1 MSWVDPSRGVRTQE
15 DCRPIANNSSVV
27 ECLCKEREVVDEETG
42 QLTALRVEKAQW
54 VSRSGGHTRA
64 TTICRL
70 STYLSWMP
78 PSPAS
83 ACRTSG
89 SPAAAWDSD
98 QDVSVSSLETNS
110 SFLPWVT
117 LLQRTGDINILI
129 VKLWK
134 CPRAVT
140 PDRVQLVPWL
150 FSCVCVSMR
159 SSSHGSWLWK
169 SNSSLFLSKSMCT
182 PPYHISFPVTEFTFL
197 LVQLKWFM
205 SGWMLSD

>member
-1 MSWVDPSRGVRTQE
+1 MSCVEDTQTSAARQLE
-15 DCRPIANNSSVV
+15 PPGLQEVNVTTEQESQRRANSCVV

-42 QLTALRVEKAQW
+42 QLTGVRVEKTQW
-54 VSRSGGHTRA
+54 VSRSGGRTMA

-110 SFLPWVT
+110 SFLP
-117 LLQRTGDINILI
+117 
-129 VKLWK
+129 
-134 CPRAVT
+134 
-140 PDRVQLVPWL
+140 
-150 FSCVCVSMR
+150 
-159 SSSHGSWLWK
+159 
-169 SNSSLFLSKSMCT
+169 
-182 PPYHISFPVTEFTFL
+182 
-197 LVQLKWFM
+197 
-205 SGWMLSD
+205 

>member
-1 MSWVDPSRGVRTQE
+1 MSCVDTQIAGQESLGHKEGRTEQQVSWVDPSCSVRTQQVSWVDPSRGVRTQE

-83 ACRTSG
+83 ACRSSG
-89 SPAAAWDSD
+89 SPAAAWASD

-110 SFLPWVT
+110 SFLP
-117 LLQRTGDINILI
+117 
-129 VKLWK
+129 
-134 CPRAVT
+134 
-140 PDRVQLVPWL
+140 
-150 FSCVCVSMR
+150 
-159 SSSHGSWLWK
+159 
-169 SNSSLFLSKSMCT
+169 
-182 PPYHISFPVTEFTFL
+182 
-197 LVQLKWFM
+197 
-205 SGWMLSD
+205 

>member
-1 MSWVDPSRGVRTQE
+1 MIQVSWTQIQRQGSQLPGKYFNCNFGMFTDVFLIIFSRCFFITFSRWYRKRKVKVFDCFYTQQEELPRVSSIEAPMTDQSLLGHKETRTQQVSWVDPSRGVRTQE

-83 ACRTSG
+83 ACRSSG

-110 SFLPWVT
+110 SFLP
-117 LLQRTGDINILI
+117 
-129 VKLWK
+129 
-134 CPRAVT
+134 
-140 PDRVQLVPWL
+140 
-150 FSCVCVSMR
+150 
-159 SSSHGSWLWK
+159 
-169 SNSSLFLSKSMCT
+169 
-182 PPYHISFPVTEFTFL
+182 
-197 LVQLKWFM
+197 
-205 SGWMLSD
+205 

>member
-54 VSRSGGHTRA
+54 VSRSGGFTRA

-70 STYLSWMP
+70 STYLSWIP

-117 LLQRTGDINILI
+117 LLQSTGDKNILI

-150 FSCVCVSMR
+150 FSCVYLSMR

-182 PPYHISFPVTEFTFL
+182 PNHISFPVTEFTFL

>member
-1 MSWVDPSRGVRTQE
+1 MSCVEDTQTAARQLEPPGHQETRTHQVSWVHPSCSVTTQQDSQPRE
-15 DCRPIANNSSVV
+15 NNCVV

-110 SFLPWVT
+110 SFLP
-117 LLQRTGDINILI
+117 
-129 VKLWK
+129 
-134 CPRAVT
+134 
-140 PDRVQLVPWL
+140 
-150 FSCVCVSMR
+150 
-159 SSSHGSWLWK
+159 
-169 SNSSLFLSKSMCT
+169 
-182 PPYHISFPVTEFTFL
+182 
-197 LVQLKWFM
+197 
-205 SGWMLSD
+205 

>member
-1 MSWVDPSRGVRTQE
+1 MSCVEDTQTAGRQLEPRGHHEERTQQVSWVHPSCSVPTQQE
-15 DCRPIANNSSVV
+15 SQSRANSLSVV
-27 ECLCKEREVVDEETG
+27 ECLCKEREVVDEDTG

-110 SFLPWVT
+110 SFLP
-117 LLQRTGDINILI
+117 
-129 VKLWK
+129 
-134 CPRAVT
+134 
-140 PDRVQLVPWL
+140 
-150 FSCVCVSMR
+150 
-159 SSSHGSWLWK
+159 
-169 SNSSLFLSKSMCT
+169 
-182 PPYHISFPVTEFTFL
+182 
-197 LVQLKWFM
+197 
-205 SGWMLSD
+205 